1 MCGKWGT
8 IELLTE
14 PSSESPDPSK
24 ASPERTFLGID
35 YGTVRI
41 GLALGFLD
49 SGLVIQLPV
58 LPNPGDEQRAVES
71 LVAVVQER
79 APLRVVLGNPVMP
92 LSGDPSAMS
101 KIVARVASALRKA
114 TGVDVVLQDE
124 RRSSVDAEE
133 ELKAA
138 GLRWWQYGKGQIDTM
153 AAMAIVRAQLVQEN
167 PGLAMQ
173 REEPPELPE
182 PKRDSRRDRRR
193 RARKGRK
200 R

>member
-1 MCGKWGT
+1 M
-8 IELLTE
+8 EALTE
-14 PSSESPDPSK
+14 PPPESADSPT

-49 SGLVIQLPV
+49 SGLVIQLPI
-58 LPNPGDEQRAVES
+58 LPNPGDEKKAIES
-71 LVAVVQER
+71 LTAVVRER

-101 KIVARVASALRKA
+101 KIVARVAAALESA
-114 TGVDVVLQDE
+114 TGIEVVLQDE

-133 ELKAA
+133 ELTKA

-153 AAMAIVRAQLVQEN
+153 AAMAIVRGHLVQEN
-167 PGLAMQ
+167 PSLAMQ
-173 REEPPELPE
+173 TEEPPDLPD

>member
-1 MCGKWGT
+1 MRGKWGT
-8 IELLTE
+8 IEVLTE
-14 PSSESPDPSK
+14 TPPESADTPA

-49 SGLVIQLPV
+49 SGLVIQLPI
-58 LPNPGDEQRAVES
+58 LPNPGNEEKAIES
-71 LVAVVQER
+71 LAGVVRER

-101 KIVARVASALRKA
+101 RIVARIASGLESAA
-114 TGVDVVLQDE
+114 GVEVVLQDE
-124 RRSSVDAEE
+124 RRSSVNAEE
-133 ELKAA
+133 ELKEV

-153 AAMAIVRAQLVQEN
+153 AAMAIVRAQMVQDN
-167 PGLAMQ
+167 PSLAMQ
-173 REEPPELPE
+173 REEPEDLPD